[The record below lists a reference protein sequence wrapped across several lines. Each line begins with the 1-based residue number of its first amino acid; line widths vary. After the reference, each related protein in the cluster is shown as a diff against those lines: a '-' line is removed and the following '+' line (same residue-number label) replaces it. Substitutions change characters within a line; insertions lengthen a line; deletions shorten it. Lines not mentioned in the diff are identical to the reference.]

1 MAGTTGLEPA
11 TSNVTGWRSNQL
23 NYVPGKTIIAL
34 RNGGALLPGATPA
47 GKIGQPPELDISRP
61 NRTTSNLIHPG
72 FPDRVCG
79 GL

>member
-1 MAGTTGLEPA
+1 
-11 TSNVTGWRSNQL
+11 
-23 NYVPGKTIIAL
+23 L